1 MVQDTRWPSRILIA
15 LRGVQLFLA
24 IIVLGLSAYI
34 VSVNNIW
41 WACMTLVSALFTLIY
56 VGINFFLLFSNLLLP
71 LAITITDAFLA
82 VFWLISMAGTG
93 DSGVL
98 SMSNCEVTGID
109 FYSIS
114 IITYTSTVCQVSKAS
129 FALSFLL
136 MLLFI
141 GSLVLAAI
149 VLAKNRKDLR
159 GAKYNSGMSPDG
171 NPLPGYIG
179 TASAVPDA
187 VAMDSVP
194 NQTQYYQDP
203 PKNEYYQQSPTPQP
217 YQNTTSPVYYN
228 ATATAQPIA
237 SPSTTPAPYPQG
249 AGYPQAGVGAPPPPP
264 PVNAAEMPAR

>member
-1 MVQDTRWPSRILIA
+1 MVQDARWPSKILIT

-34 VSVNNIW
+34 VSVIDYW
-41 WACMTLVSALFTLIY
+41 WACMTLVSALLTLIY
-56 VGINFFLLFSNLLLP
+56 IGINFFLLFSNLLLP

-93 DSGVL
+93 DSGYL
-98 SMSNCEVTGID
+98 SVSDCELTD
-109 FYSIS
+109 WYWL
-114 IITYTSTVCQVSKAS
+114 ITYTSTVCQVSKAS

-149 VLAKNRKDLR
+149 ILAKNRKDLR
-159 GAKYNSGMSPDG
+159 GAKYNSGMDPDG
-171 NPLPGYIG
+171 NPLPDH
-179 TASAVPDA
+179 AAAAPAVPDA
-187 VAMDSVP
+187 VAMDSAP

-203 PKNEYYQQSPTPQP
+203 PKNEHYQQSLTPQP

-228 ATATAQPIA
+228 ATATPQPIA
-237 SPSTTPAPYPQG
+237 SPSATPAPYSQVV
-249 AGYPQAGVGAPPPPP
+249 GYPQAGVGSPPPPP
-264 PVNAAEMPAR
+264 PVNAAEMPTR